1 MSKVF
6 ETLIMICI
14 ILNIITMAMIYDEM
28 SDEYSNWLDLF
39 NTIFSFIFLFE
50 ALFKI
55 LALGIKRYFNSGW
68 NKFDFSIVVT
78 SMLDFVLT

>member
-28 SDEYSNWLDLF
+28 SDEYSNWLDLS

-55 LALGIKRYFNSGW
+55 LALGVKRYFNSGW
-68 NKFDFSIVVT
+68 NKFDFSIVLT